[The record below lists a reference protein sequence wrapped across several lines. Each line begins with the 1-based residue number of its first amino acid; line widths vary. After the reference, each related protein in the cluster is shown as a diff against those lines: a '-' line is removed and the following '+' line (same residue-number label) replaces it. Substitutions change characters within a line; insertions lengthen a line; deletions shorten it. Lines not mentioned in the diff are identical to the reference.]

1 MHGNAEL
8 ASTRDITL
16 GDLLRGLW
24 KVKWLVVALS
34 LLLMCV
40 AGSVALVLPEQYQ
53 ASIVVSPASEDSSS
67 RLGGLGA
74 VLADAG
80 GLASSLSGLALGA
93 NSQKGETIAILQSE
107 ALTEDYIRST
117 GLLQVLYKNL
127 WDPVSGKW
135 KVTDER
141 KIPTL
146 WKANQLFKRKIRTVV
161 VDSRTGLVTLSIKW
175 KDPVAAATWAN
186 DLVRLTND
194 FLRTRAILESE
205 RNIAYLSEQA
215 SKTDIVGAKQAIYSI
230 LQSEINKGMIAR
242 GRQEYALRIIDPA
255 TPAES
260 ASSPVPTLWGIVGLL
275 SGLLLGVLVV
285 YIRLA
290 RQRGYFSESI
300 DSKIPMKT

>member
-1 MHGNAEL
+1 MHGSAES

-24 KVKWLVVALS
+24 KLKWLVVAMS
-34 LLLMCV
+34 LLLMCA
-40 AGSVALVLPEQYQ
+40 AGGAALVLPKQFQ
-53 ASIVVSPASEDSSS
+53 ASIVVSPASEDASS

-80 GLASSLSGLALGA
+80 GLASSLSGLTLG
-93 NSQKGETIAILQSE
+93 NNGQKGETIAILQSE
-107 ALTEDYIRST
+107 ALTEDYIRT
-117 GLLQVLYKNL
+117 NGLLQILYKNL
-127 WDPVSGKW
+127 WDPASGKW
-135 KVTDER
+135 NVTDER

-175 KDPVAAATWAN
+175 KDPVAAAQWAN

-194 FLRTRAILESE
+194 HLRTRAILESE
-205 RNIAYLSEQA
+205 RNIAYLGEQA
-215 SKTDIVGAKQAIYSI
+215 LKTDVVGAKQAIYSV

-255 TPAES
+255 TPAEF
-260 ASSPVPTLWGIVGLL
+260 ASSPVPTLWGMVGLL
-275 SGLLLGVLVV
+275 SGLLLGAIVV
-285 YIRLA
+285 YARLA
-290 RQRGYFSESI
+290 HQRGYFSESK
-300 DSKIPMKT
+300 DSKTLSKT